1 MTLTIRPVYL
11 SPHLDDAV
19 LSCGGLIHQQSGHGM
34 QPLVITCFAGVPDYR
49 VISPF
54 AVGQHQRWGQ
64 TTDPAEQRRREDVT
78 ATAYLGAKCQ
88 HWSYLDCIYR
98 RHPGSGEF
106 LYASEAALF
115 GEVRREEYNLIDD
128 FAVRLS
134 TSLLVE
140 GAVIYAP
147 LAVGHH
153 VDHQLVFQAVLRL
166 RSYGFQVQFYED
178 YPYAEE
184 AEELG
189 LALQQW
195 ASPPLPVVQTLSEE
209 DLRGKIA
216 AIRLY
221 RSQLDVLFGS
231 ESSVATRVKSY
242 ALAVG
247 GGHGYGERYWEGGK
261 R

>member
-1 MTLTIRPVYL
+1 
-11 SPHLDDAV
+11 
-19 LSCGGLIHQQSGHGM
+19 M

-54 AVGQHQRWGQ
+54 AAGQQQRWGQ
-64 TTDPAEQRRREDVT
+64 STGPVEQRRREDVT
-78 ATAYLGAKCQ
+78 ATAYLGARCQ

-98 RHPGSGEF
+98 RHPASGEF
-106 LYASEAALF
+106 LYASEVALF
-115 GEVRREEYNLIDD
+115 AEVRREEYNLIDEL
-128 FAVRLS
+128 ALRLG

-147 LAVGHH
+147 LAVGRH
-153 VDHQLVFQAVLRL
+153 VDHQLVFRAVLKL
-166 RSYGFQVQFYED
+166 RGRGFQVRFYED

-195 ASPPLPVVQTLSEE
+195 ASPPLPVVQLLSEE
-209 DLRGKIA
+209 DLRGKVA

-231 ESSVATRVKSY
+231 ELSVATRVRSY

-247 GGHGYGERYWEGGK
+247 GGDGYGERYWGGGK